1 MGREVIQHA
10 RQSNSI
16 NIRSIQYEQVLKG
29 QGIDK
34 KRQQWRGY
42 FEAWKQMGNT
52 LPDYY
57 EQVKMHA
64 PLMVDLHKYQQ
75 ELKYS
80 LDLDNFSSR
89 KELIGHVENKLKK
102 KQLIRGILYPLRLPR
117 SVARKVSNMAYR
129 GETGSNKEKP
139 MLIEIRKAAFV
150 NKGAELMLRSI
161 VAKLREELPQARL
174 VMAPPL
180 VYDSYPERGALG
192 LYQKLWLRRYRIQW
206 GHLGKII
213 PAKLRQMYGMVLDS
227 DLDVVLD
234 ASGFSY
240 SDQWGEGSSIEAAS
254 SIKNWKKKGTKVV
267 FMPQAFGPFN
277 GTKAR
282 QAFKKVAES
291 ADLMF
296 PRDEVSYRHVTDLVG
311 EREHIKMAP
320 DFTNLVSGDVPRDF
334 DAQANRFCIIPNY
347 RMVDKTSKET
357 YSNYIPFLI
366 TCAKYLQEQGAMPF
380 FLIHE
385 GEKDLWLGQ
394 QVAKGLDQDINIVR
408 ETHALRIKGIIG
420 ASDGV
425 ISSRF
430 HGLVSALSQGI
441 PALATGWSHKY
452 EMLFQDY
459 GFPEGML
466 AVDSAPEEIRGR
478 IDLISQNASRQGII
492 KSLLD
497 SSRVQKQAASMM
509 WEEVLG
515 LLKNCHVTG

>member
-1 MGREVIQHA
+1 
-10 RQSNSI
+10 
-16 NIRSIQYEQVLKG
+16 
-29 QGIDK
+29 
-34 KRQQWRGY
+34 
-42 FEAWKQMGNT
+42 
-52 LPDYY
+52 
-57 EQVKMHA
+57 
-64 PLMVDLHKYQQ
+64 
-75 ELKYS
+75 
-80 LDLDNFSSR
+80 
-89 KELIGHVENKLKK
+89 
-102 KQLIRGILYPLRLPR
+102 
-117 SVARKVSNMAYR
+117 
-129 GETGSNKEKP
+129 

-161 VAKLREELPQARL
+161 VAKLRDELPQARL
-174 VMAPPL
+174 VMAPPPA
-180 VYDSYPERGALG
+180 YDSYPERGALG

-213 PAKLRQMYGMVLDS
+213 PAKLRQMYGMVLDEEI
-227 DLDVVLD
+227 DVVLD

-240 SDQWGEGSSIEAAS
+240 SDQWGQGSSIEAAS
-254 SIKNWKKKGTKVV
+254 SIKNWKKQGTKVV

-282 QAFKKVAES
+282 QAFKKVAAS

-311 EREHIKMAP
+311 EKGHIKMAP
-320 DFTNLVSGDVPRDF
+320 DFTNLVSGEVPEDF
-334 DAQANRFCIIPNY
+334 DAQNNRFCIIPNY
-347 RMVDKTSKET
+347 RMMDKTGKET
-357 YSNYIPFLI
+357 SSNYIPFLI
-366 TCAKYLQEQGAMPF
+366 TCAKYLQEQGAKPF
-380 FLIHE
+380 ILIHE

-420 ASDGV
+420 ASEGV

-466 AVDSAPEEIRGR
+466 EVDANPEEIRGR
-478 IDLISQNASRQGII
+478 IDLIISDVSRQRIRETII
-492 KSLLD
+492 DASL
-497 SSRVQKQAASMM
+497 VQKQAASRM

-515 LLKNCHVTG
+515 LIRS